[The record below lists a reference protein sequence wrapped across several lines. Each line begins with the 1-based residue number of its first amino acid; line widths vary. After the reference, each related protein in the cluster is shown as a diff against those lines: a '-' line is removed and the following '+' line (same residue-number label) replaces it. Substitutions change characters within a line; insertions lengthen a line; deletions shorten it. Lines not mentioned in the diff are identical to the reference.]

1 MRAVKIIQKRAPL
14 VSLNVQL
21 GDLPSVS
28 IAHEKM
34 RGVGPNKTGWT
45 PQLRSG
51 LIHFIPFNHRWF
63 QTGSIRIDLPYHEQG
78 DDEHR
83 RWKQVSAHVFLG
95 HRCFCFN
102 DSEAWSDTN
111 ASIVATLTAH
121 EGKGTNDSDEG

>member
-1 MRAVKIIQKRAPL
+1 MRAVKTVQECASL
-14 VSLNVQL
+14 VGLNVQL
-21 GDLPSVS
+21 RDLTS
-28 IAHEKM
+28 IPVTNEEV
-34 RGVGPNKTGWT
+34 RRVGPYKTGWAS
-45 PQLRSG
+45 QLRSG

-83 RWKQVSAHVFLG
+83 RWKQVSAHLFLG